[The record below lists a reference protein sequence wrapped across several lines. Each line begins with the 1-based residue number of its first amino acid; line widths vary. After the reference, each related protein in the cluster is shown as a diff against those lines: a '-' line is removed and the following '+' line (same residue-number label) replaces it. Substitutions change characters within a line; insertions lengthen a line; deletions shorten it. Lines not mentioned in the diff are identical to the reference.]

1 MSAKPCAQR
10 FLRGS
15 QLVADRRWPLVL
27 RPQSLQSK
35 VRNMTARLN
44 ARPCDPLEISQ
55 SRKHIARFRSVG
67 RSQDASEMEL
77 VDYPRRSPVTDLQP
91 ALEQRR
97 RALLVLDYDLR
108 RLAEQLVAIRIVQ
121 VLRVRS
127 ASFLGFLP
135 PNGLDDVFLARPV
148 VDD

>member
-15 QLVADRRWPLVL
+15 PLVADRRWPLVL

-44 ARPCDPLEISQ
+44 ARPCHPLEVSQ
-55 SRKHIARFRSVG
+55 SRKHIARFRSVR

-77 VDYPRRSPVTDLQP
+77 VDYPRRSPVTDLEP

-97 RALLVLDYDLR
+97 RSLLVLDYDLR
-108 RLAEQLVAIRIVQ
+108 RLAEQLVPIR
-121 VLRVRS
+121 
-127 ASFLGFLP
+127 
-135 PNGLDDVFLARPV
+135 V
-148 VDD
+148 VKIFSI